1 MKAVLTFGSS
11 LLVIGSVMLCTLWF
25 SNFADY
31 MHLEDLA
38 LEYTPAAEALRE
50 VTPGERFL
58 LTGSQGLIAFGLL
71 LMLSAW
77 IAKLSK
83 SRN

>member
-1 MKAVLTFGSS
+1 MSPVLKFGSS

-50 VTPGERFL
+50 VTSGERFL
-58 LTGSQGLIAFGLL
+58 LTGSLGLITLGLL
-71 LMLSAW
+71 LILSAW

>member
-11 LLVIGSVMLCTLWF
+11 LLVIGSVMLFTLWF

-38 LEYTPAAEALRE
+38 LEYSPAAEALRK
-50 VTPGERFL
+50 VTPGERIL
-58 LTGSQGLIAFGLL
+58 LTGSLGLIALGLL
-71 LMLSAW
+71 LILFAG
-77 IAKLSK
+77 IANLRK
-83 SRN
+83 RGN

>member
-1 MKAVLTFGSS
+1 MKAVLTFSSS
-11 LLVIGSVMLCTLWF
+11 LLVIGSVMLFTLWF
-25 SNFADY
+25 SNFADF

-50 VTPGERFL
+50 VTPGERFFL
-58 LTGSQGLIAFGLL
+58 IGSLGLIALGLL
-71 LMLSAW
+71 LKLSAW